1 MGTPPLSP
9 RPLTGGIRDGSPQSR
24 TRDSAAA
31 VGLSPLLVVLRD
43 NGRTH
48 LASLWVCLRSSWWT
62 VTLLTTGATGATSM
76 WPPPT
81 SSSMAQTQRPTTHTP
96 PETDDQ
102 DPARSDQTPQLP
114 PSPHTPLP
122 YGNEAKLQ
130 EAVANVGPI
139 SVAIDASHYS
149 FQLYSG
155 GVYYEPRCS
164 SSRLDHAVLT
174 IGYGTMSGE
183 DYWLVKNS
191 WGTGW
196 GDNGYINMSRN
207 RNNNC
212 GIASDAGH
220 AVV

>member
-114 PSPHTPLP
+114 PSPHTPSCPMAMRLNCRRQSP
-122 YGNEAKLQ
+122 MSAPSRSPSTPATTHSNCTP
-130 EAVANVGPI
+130 VVCTTNP
-139 SVAIDASHYS
+139 DAAPTDWTTQS
-149 FQLYSG
+149 
-155 GVYYEPRCS
+155 
-164 SSRLDHAVLT
+164 
-174 IGYGTMSGE
+174 
-183 DYWLVKNS
+183 
-191 WGTGW
+191 
-196 GDNGYINMSRN
+196 
-207 RNNNC
+207 
-212 GIASDAGH
+212 
-220 AVV
+220 